1 MMVHSSRPSRTHAM
15 GCKPLFALTYCL
27 PLSPPH
33 SSHAFCCAVDPRIPT
48 LADPVCSA
56 LLTCMI
62 GSLPAFHVVSAQRA
76 AFPLSSFFAGFT
88 LFQVFSIKLH
98 HLTSF
103 HLLHY
108 FKCQETEDLYLV
120 KASIKDLLGNFYTQI
135 LIVLLMES
143 SRMRVR
149 GTVLTGRKDC
159 TT

>member
-1 MMVHSSRPSRTHAM
+1 MVYSSRSSRTHAM

-27 PLSPPH
+27 LLYPPH

-62 GSLPAFHVVSAQRA
+62 CSLPAFRIISAQRT

-88 LFQVFSIKLH
+88 LFHVFSIKLH

-135 LIVLLMES
+135 LIVLLMER
-143 SRMRVR
+143 SRMWVI

>member
-1 MMVHSSRPSRTHAM
+1 MVHSSRPSRTHAM

-27 PLSPPH
+27 LLYPPH
-33 SSHAFCCAVDPRIPT
+33 SSHAFCCAVDPRIPP

-62 GSLPAFHVVSAQRA
+62 CSLPAFHVISAQRT

-88 LFQVFSIKLH
+88 LFHVFSIKLH

-120 KASIKDLLGNFYTQI
+120 KASIKDLLGNFYSQI
-135 LIVLLMES
+135 LIILLMER
-143 SRMRVR
+143 SRMWVI